1 MKFVVDLNVNA
12 WLKAI
17 EIEAKNED
25 EAKELLDGMSLE
37 EMLETGYERDLEVSD
52 VDITLE
58 SYNLSVKVDNITYD
72 INEEDLRDNNVES
85 EEDLN
90 LPRTMELKL
99 YDLESEEDDDIEDVI
114 KSEIE
119 FMTDFIVDEFTYEI
133 IEKY

>member
-17 EIEAKNED
+17 EIEAGSKD
-25 EAKELLDGMSLE
+25 EVKDILKGMSLE
-37 EMLETGYERDLEVSD
+37 EMLETGYERNLELSD
-52 VDITLE
+52 IDITLE

-72 INEEDLRDNNVES
+72 INEEDLRDNNVKS
-85 EEDLN
+85 EEELD

-99 YDLESEEDDDIEDVI
+99 YDLESEDEDDIEDAI

-133 IEKY
+133 IKKY

>member
-17 EIEAKNED
+17 EIEAGSKD
-25 EAKELLDGMSLE
+25 EAKDILKGMSLE
-37 EMLETGYERDLEVSD
+37 EMLETGYERDLELSD

-85 EEDLN
+85 EEELD

-99 YDLESEEDDDIEDVI
+99 YDLESEDEDDIEDAI

-133 IEKY
+133 IKKY

>member
-25 EAKELLDGMSLE
+25 EAKELLNRMSLE
-37 EMLETGYERDLEVSD
+37 EMLETGYERDLELSD
-52 VDITLE
+52 IDITLE

-99 YDLESEEDDDIEDVI
+99 YDLESEEDDDIEDAI

-119 FMTDFIVDEFTYEI
+119 FMTDFIVDTFTYEV
-133 IEKY
+133 IEEY

>member
-17 EIEAKNED
+17 EIEASSKD
-25 EAKELLDGMSLE
+25 EVKDILKGMSLE
-37 EMLETGYERDLEVSD
+37 EMLETGYERDLELFD
-52 VDITLE
+52 IDITLE

-72 INEEDLRDNNVES
+72 INEEDLRDNNVKS
-85 EEDLN
+85 EEELD

-99 YDLESEEDDDIEDVI
+99 YDLESEDEDDIEDAI

-133 IEKY
+133 IKKY

>member
-1 MKFVVDLNVNA
+1 MKFVVDLNANA

-25 EAKELLDGMSLE
+25 EAKEMLKRMSLE
-37 EMLETGYERDLEVSD
+37 EMLETGYERDLELSD
-52 VDITLE
+52 IDITLE

-85 EEDLN
+85 EEELN

-99 YDLESEEDDDIEDVI
+99 YDLESEEDDDIEDAI

>member
-17 EIEAKNED
+17 EIEADSKD
-25 EAKELLDGMSLE
+25 EVKDILKGMSLE
-37 EMLETGYERDLEVSD
+37 EMLETGYERNLELSD
-52 VDITLE
+52 IDITLE

-72 INEEDLRDNNVES
+72 INEEDLRDNNVKS
-85 EEDLN
+85 EEELD

-99 YDLESEEDDDIEDVI
+99 YDLESEDEDDIEDAI

-133 IEKY
+133 IKKY

>member
-17 EIEAKNED
+17 EIEAGSKD
-25 EAKELLDGMSLE
+25 EAKDILKGMSLE
-37 EMLETGYERDLEVSD
+37 EMLETGYERDLELSD
-52 VDITLE
+52 IDITLE

-99 YDLESEEDDDIEDVI
+99 YDLESEDEDDIEDAI

>member
-17 EIEAKNED
+17 EIEAGSKD
-25 EAKELLDGMSLE
+25 EAKDILKGMSLE
-37 EMLETGYERDLEVSD
+37 EMLETGYERDLELSD

-85 EEDLN
+85 EEELD

-99 YDLESEEDDDIEDVI
+99 YDLESEDEDDIEDAI

>member
-17 EIEAKNED
+17 EIEASSKD
-25 EAKELLDGMSLE
+25 EVKDILKGMSLE
-37 EMLETGYERDLEVSD
+37 EMLETGYERDLELSD
-52 VDITLE
+52 IDITLE

-72 INEEDLRDNNVES
+72 IEDA
-85 EEDLN
+85 
-90 LPRTMELKL
+90 
-99 YDLESEEDDDIEDVI
+99 I

>member
-17 EIEAKNED
+17 EIEAGSKD
-25 EAKELLDGMSLE
+25 EAKDILKGMSLE
-37 EMLETGYERDLEVSD
+37 EMLETGYERDLELSD

-72 INEEDLRDNNVES
+72 INEEDLRDNNVKS
-85 EEDLN
+85 EEELD

-99 YDLESEEDDDIEDVI
+99 YDLESEDEDDIEDAI

-133 IEKY
+133 IKKY

>member
-12 WLKAI
+12 RLKAI
-17 EIEAKNED
+17 EIEASSKD
-25 EAKELLDGMSLE
+25 EVKDILKGMSLE
-37 EMLETGYERDLEVSD
+37 EMLETGYERDLKLSD

-72 INEEDLRDNNVES
+72 INEEDLRDNNVKS
-85 EEDLN
+85 EEELD

-99 YDLESEEDDDIEDVI
+99 YDLESEDEDDIEDAI

-133 IEKY
+133 IKKY

>member
-99 YDLESEEDDDIEDVI
+99 YDLESEEDDDIEDAI

>member
-17 EIEAKNED
+17 EIEAGSKD
-25 EAKELLDGMSLE
+25 EVKDILKGMSLE
-37 EMLETGYERDLEVSD
+37 EMLETGYERDLELSD

-72 INEEDLRDNNVES
+72 INEEDLRDNNVKS
-85 EEDLN
+85 EEELD

-99 YDLESEEDDDIEDVI
+99 YDLESEDEDDIEDAI

-133 IEKY
+133 IKKY

>member
-1 MKFVVDLNVNA
+1 MKFVVDLNANA

-25 EAKELLDGMSLE
+25 EAKEMLKRMSLE
-37 EMLETGYERDLEVSD
+37 EMLETGYERDLELSD
-52 VDITLE
+52 IDINLE
-58 SYNLSVKVDNITYD
+58 SYDIHVKVDNITYD

-85 EEDLN
+85 EEELN
-90 LPRTMELKL
+90 LPKTMELKL
-99 YDLESEEDDDIEDVI
+99 YDLESEEDDDIEDAI

>member
-17 EIEAKNED
+17 EIEAGSKD
-25 EAKELLDGMSLE
+25 EVKDILKEMSLE
-37 EMLETGYERDLEVSD
+37 EMLETGYERDLELSD

-99 YDLESEEDDDIEDVI
+99 YDLESEDEDDIEDAI

-119 FMTDFIVDEFTYEI
+119 FMTDFIVDEFTYQI

>member
-25 EAKELLDGMSLE
+25 EAKELLNRMSLE
-37 EMLETGYERDLEVSD
+37 EMLETGYERDLELSD
-52 VDITLE
+52 IDITLE

-99 YDLESEEDDDIEDVI
+99 YDLESEDEDDIEDAI

>member
-17 EIEAKNED
+17 EIEAGSKD
-25 EAKELLDGMSLE
+25 EVKDILKGMSLE
-37 EMLETGYERDLEVSD
+37 EMLETGYERDLELSD

-85 EEDLN
+85 EEELD

-99 YDLESEEDDDIEDVI
+99 YDLESEDEDDIEDAI

-133 IEKY
+133 IKKY

>member
-17 EIEAKNED
+17 EIEASSKD
-25 EAKELLDGMSLE
+25 EVKDILKGMSLE
-37 EMLETGYERDLEVSD
+37 EMLETGYERDLELSD

-72 INEEDLRDNNVES
+72 INEEDLRDNNVKS
-85 EEDLN
+85 EEELD

-99 YDLESEEDDDIEDVI
+99 YDLESEDEDDIEDAI

-119 FMTDFIVDEFTYEI
+119 FMTDFIVDKFTYEI
-133 IEKY
+133 IKKY

>member
-17 EIEAKNED
+17 EIEASSKD
-25 EAKELLDGMSLE
+25 EAKDILKGMSLE
-37 EMLETGYERDLEVSD
+37 EMLETGYERDLELSD

-72 INEEDLRDNNVES
+72 INEEDLRDNNVKS
-85 EEDLN
+85 EEELD

-99 YDLESEEDDDIEDVI
+99 YDLESEDEDDIKDAI

>member
-1 MKFVVDLNVNA
+1 
-12 WLKAI
+12 
-17 EIEAKNED
+17 
-25 EAKELLDGMSLE
+25 
-37 EMLETGYERDLEVSD
+37 MLETGYERDLELSD
-52 VDITLE
+52 IDINLE
-58 SYNLSVKVDNITYD
+58 SYDIHVKVDNITYD

-99 YDLESEEDDDIEDVI
+99 YDLESEDEDDIEDAI

>member
-25 EAKELLDGMSLE
+25 EAKQILGEMSLE
-37 EMLETGYERDLEVSD
+37 EMLETGYERDIELSD
-52 VDITLE
+52 IDITLE

-99 YDLESEEDDDIEDVI
+99 YDLESEDEDDIEDAI

>member
-17 EIEAKNED
+17 EIEAGSKD
-25 EAKELLDGMSLE
+25 EVKDILKEMSLE
-37 EMLETGYERDLEVSD
+37 EMLETGYERDLELSD

-58 SYNLSVKVDNITYD
+58 SYNLSIKVDNITYD

-99 YDLESEEDDDIEDVI
+99 YDLESEDEDDIEDAI

-119 FMTDFIVDEFTYEI
+119 FMTDFIVDEFTYQI

>member
-25 EAKELLDGMSLE
+25 EAKAYLKEMSLE
-37 EMLETGYERDLEVSD
+37 EMLETGYERDLELSD
-52 VDITLE
+52 IDINLE
-58 SYNLSVKVDNITYD
+58 SYDIHVKVDNITYD

-85 EEDLN
+85 EEELN
-90 LPRTMELKL
+90 LPKTMELKL
-99 YDLESEEDDDIEDVI
+99 YDLESEEDDDIEDAI

>member
-25 EAKELLDGMSLE
+25 EAKEMLKKMSLE
-37 EMLETGYERDLEVSD
+37 EMLETGYERDIELSD
-52 VDITLE
+52 IDINLE
-58 SYNLSVKVDNITYD
+58 SYDIHVKVDNITYD

-85 EEDLN
+85 EEELN
-90 LPRTMELKL
+90 LPKTMELKL
-99 YDLESEEDDDIEDVI
+99 YDLESEEDDDIEDAI

>member
-17 EIEAKNED
+17 EIEASSKD
-25 EAKELLDGMSLE
+25 EAKDILKGMSLE
-37 EMLETGYERDLEVSD
+37 EMLETGYERDLELSD

-85 EEDLN
+85 EEELD

-99 YDLESEEDDDIEDVI
+99 YDLESEEDDDIEDAI

>member
-17 EIEAKNED
+17 EIEAGSKD
-25 EAKELLDGMSLE
+25 EAKDILKGMSLE
-37 EMLETGYERDLEVSD
+37 EMLETGYERDLELSD
-52 VDITLE
+52 IDITLE

-72 INEEDLRDNNVES
+72 INEEDLRYNNVKS
-85 EEDLN
+85 EEELD

-99 YDLESEEDDDIEDVI
+99 YDLESEDEDDIEDAI

>member
-25 EAKELLDGMSLE
+25 EAKAYLKEMSLE
-37 EMLETGYERDLEVSD
+37 EMLETGYERDLELSNI
-52 VDITLE
+52 DINLE
-58 SYNLSVKVDNITYD
+58 SYDIHVKVDNITYD
-72 INEEDLRDNNVES
+72 INEEDLRDNGVKS
-85 EEDLN
+85 KEELN
-90 LPRTMELKL
+90 LPKTMELKL
-99 YDLESEEDDDIEDVI
+99 YDLESEEDDDIEDAI

>member
-17 EIEAKNED
+17 EIEAGSKD
-25 EAKELLDGMSLE
+25 EVKDILKGMSLE
-37 EMLETGYERDLEVSD
+37 EMLETGYERDLELSD

-72 INEEDLRDNNVES
+72 INEEDLRDNNVKS
-85 EEDLN
+85 EEELD

-99 YDLESEEDDDIEDVI
+99 YDLESEDEDDIEDAI

>member
-25 EAKELLDGMSLE
+25 EAKAYLKEMSLE
-37 EMLETGYERDLEVSD
+37 EMLETGYERDLELSNI
-52 VDITLE
+52 DINLE
-58 SYNLSVKVDNITYD
+58 SYDIHVKVDNITYD
-72 INEEDLRDNNVES
+72 INEEDLRDNGVKS
-85 EEDLN
+85 EEELN
-90 LPRTMELKL
+90 LPKTMELKL
-99 YDLESEEDDDIEDVI
+99 YDLESEEDDDIEDAI

>member
-1 MKFVVDLNVNA
+1 MKFVVDLNANA

-25 EAKELLDGMSLE
+25 EVKEMLKRMSLE
-37 EMLETGYERDLEVSD
+37 EMLETGYERDLELSD
-52 VDITLE
+52 IDINLE
-58 SYNLSVKVDNITYD
+58 SYNIHVKVDNITYD

-85 EEDLN
+85 EEELN
-90 LPRTMELKL
+90 LPKTMELKL
-99 YDLESEEDDDIEDVI
+99 YDLESEEDDDIEDAI

>member
-17 EIEAKNED
+17 EIEADSKD
-25 EAKELLDGMSLE
+25 EVKDILKGMSLE
-37 EMLETGYERDLEVSD
+37 EMLETGYERDLELSD
-52 VDITLE
+52 IDITLE

-72 INEEDLRDNNVES
+72 INEEDLRDNNVKS
-85 EEDLN
+85 EEELD

-99 YDLESEEDDDIEDVI
+99 YDLESEDEDDIEDAI

-133 IEKY
+133 IKKY

>member
-1 MKFVVDLNVNA
+1 MKFVIDLNANA

-17 EIEAKNED
+17 EIEAKNTD
-25 EAKELLDGMSLE
+25 EAKEILNGMSLE
-37 EMLETGYERDLEVSD
+37 EMLETGYEKDLELSD
-52 VDITLE
+52 IDINLE
-58 SYNLSVKVDNITYD
+58 SYNIHVKVDNITYD
-72 INEEDLRDNNVES
+72 INEEDLRNNNVES
-85 EEDLN
+85 EEELN

-99 YDLESEEDDDIEDVI
+99 YDLESEEDDDIEDAI

>member
-17 EIEAKNED
+17 EIEAGSKD
-25 EAKELLDGMSLE
+25 EAKDILKGMSLE
-37 EMLETGYERDLEVSD
+37 EMLETGYERDLELSD
-52 VDITLE
+52 VDIILE

-72 INEEDLRDNNVES
+72 INEEDLRDNNVKS
-85 EEDLN
+85 EEELD

-99 YDLESEEDDDIEDVI
+99 YDLESEEDDDIKDAI

-119 FMTDFIVDEFTYEI
+119 FMTDFIVDEFTYKI

>member
-1 MKFVVDLNVNA
+1 MKFVVDLNANA

-25 EAKELLDGMSLE
+25 EAKEMLKRMSLE
-37 EMLETGYERDLEVSD
+37 EMLETGYERDLELSD
-52 VDITLE
+52 IDINLE
-58 SYNLSVKVDNITYD
+58 SYDIHVKVDNITYD

-99 YDLESEEDDDIEDVI
+99 YDLESEDEDDIEDAI

>member
-37 EMLETGYERDLEVSD
+37 EMLETGYERDLELSD
-52 VDITLE
+52 IDITLE

-99 YDLESEEDDDIEDVI
+99 YDLESEDEDDIEDAI

>member
-17 EIEAKNED
+17 EIEASSKD
-25 EAKELLDGMSLE
+25 EAKDILKGMSLE
-37 EMLETGYERDLEVSD
+37 EMLETGYERDLELSD
-52 VDITLE
+52 IDITLE

-72 INEEDLRDNNVES
+72 INEEDLRDNNVKS
-85 EEDLN
+85 EEELD

-99 YDLESEEDDDIEDVI
+99 YDLESEDEDDIEDAI

-133 IEKY
+133 IKKY

>member
-17 EIEAKNED
+17 EIEAGSKD
-25 EAKELLDGMSLE
+25 EAKDILKGMSLE
-37 EMLETGYERDLEVSD
+37 EMLETGYERDLELSD

-72 INEEDLRDNNVES
+72 INEEDLRDNNVKS
-85 EEDLN
+85 EEELD

-99 YDLESEEDDDIEDVI
+99 YDLESEDEDDIEDAI

-119 FMTDFIVDEFTYEI
+119 FMTDFIVDEFTYKI